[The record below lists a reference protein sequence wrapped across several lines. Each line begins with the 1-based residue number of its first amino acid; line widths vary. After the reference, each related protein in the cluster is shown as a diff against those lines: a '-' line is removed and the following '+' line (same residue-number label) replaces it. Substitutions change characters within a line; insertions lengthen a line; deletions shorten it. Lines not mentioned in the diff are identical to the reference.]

1 MTTRFHHVGR
11 VAAVAAVAVAS
22 VALITATDAAAEPA
36 TTAGFD
42 VSYDDRVWGDFI
54 LAGNTQ
60 VRCVTAGDLDAND
73 VDGDGDTTEPVG
85 SAVGWSF
92 YAECLTDA
100 TRDSFGTPQVPND
113 QRWMVHQNVDPGA
126 GLFNSSSATIAVPP
140 GATIASAE
148 LVWHG
153 NNGEANSV
161 GLNRTQIDLMDAGE
175 QMAASGAAGTSP
187 WPSCQSSS
195 TVIDWGTYGTPVAW
209 ATAPL
214 VAARQNAAWAAM
226 TGRDRTQVQVQ
237 LGSGAGYQ
245 TVTSTSGQIG
255 SPHMSGQLYQES
267 ADITDL
273 LNAALPG
280 DGSPLEITV
289 GDIFT
294 PEGFNCTGGWYTIVV
309 WEYPTLNPTYAPE
322 LRRVQIWDGFAE
334 VADGASESFNLN
346 GFLAAPGWVV
356 EPRAAS
362 VGYEG
367 DQQIAGDSLLLNG
380 LPVVEPRVSGG
391 VATDNFYASTIG
403 EFTNSTAGDFT
414 RSNPEIRDAAGI
426 DIKTV
431 PVAAA
436 ALNSVLGGLPVTF
449 QTAGDRYAAS
459 LFVFSAKEAV
469 LSGTTYHDVDADGV
483 FTPGVDTPIA
493 GVDVTL
499 TGTDDLGDPVSMTA
513 TTDENGF
520 YVFVQVPASD
530 LTGYTLT
537 ETQPANYLEGEATA
551 GTIGGVVDTTNQVSG
566 LVYDPIIGA
575 SGYDFGEIVP
585 ASIAG
590 AVVDDSG
597 NGIAGVDITLTG
609 IDHDGSPVLIVV
621 QTDANG
627 DYLFDGLL
635 PGTYVVTETQPLG
648 YGDGVETAGSTGGDI
663 STNDVIGAIVV
674 DQGDASTGNDFAEI
688 TGSVSGSVVDQ
699 NGDPIA
705 DVSIALSGTDVDG
718 AVAVTATTDANGDYV
733 FDGLLAGTYTVT
745 ETQPAGYLDGDE
757 TAGSLGGDISTNDV
771 IAAIPLLGGQDSIDN
786 DFAEFQ
792 PSTIA
797 GSVVDQNGV
806 GIAGVEITLSGT
818 SVNGDVVTLTTTT
831 DADGD
836 YSFTDLLPGTYVV
849 TETQPAGY
857 LDGDETAGSLGGDI
871 STNDVIA
878 AIALDANQSST
889 DNDFAEYQ
897 PASISGSVV
906 DDFGNGIAGVE
917 IVLSGTDVNGGPVS
931 ASTTT
936 DANGDYSFTNL
947 LPGAYDVAETQP
959 TGFSDGAEAAGS
971 TGGDISTNDVIADIP
986 LAGGQNSVDN
996 DFAEYRPSG
1005 IAGSVVDQDDVGIA
1019 DVTLTLTGTDVNGD
1033 PVSLATTT
1041 DADGNYLFGDLLPG
1055 TYTVTETHP
1064 SGYLDGHEEAGS
1076 TGGDISTN
1084 DVIADIPLQANES
1097 SYGHDFH
1104 EFVPASI
1111 EGSVFVDG
1119 DGEPIAG
1126 VVITLTG
1133 TNVNGNPVEIATT
1146 TDTDGDYSFVGLLP
1160 GSYVVTETQPDGYGA
1175 GAVTPNNSISIELSG
1190 GDESTDNDFS
1200 ESTGSISGTVT
1211 DDQGRP
1217 LVDVEITLTGTDVN
1231 GVDIELVTTTNS
1243 TGDYVFGDVVGGD
1256 YTVTETQP
1264 DGYGPGVSAAGSTG
1278 GDDGVND
1285 IVGIELPGGVDS
1297 VDNDFV
1303 EETSTVSG
1311 VVRDDDGNPIAGV
1324 DVSLNGTDVNGDLV
1338 AQSTT
1343 TGSDGS
1349 YVFPGI
1355 VAGSYTIS
1363 QTQPNGYSSVIAIPG
1378 STGGSVD
1385 GTDIITSVTVG
1396 DGEDSEDNDF
1406 VETRTATRTV
1416 TERELPLTG
1425 GSAGDLARVAMLLAL
1440 IGGVLLLAG
1449 RRRREGDIA

>member
-1 MTTRFHHVGR
+1 MTTPLHRFGR
-11 VAAVAAVAVAS
+11 LAVAAAVAIAS
-22 VALITATDAAAEPA
+22 VALITAGDAAAEPA

-60 VRCVTAGDLDAND
+60 VRCVTAGDLDVND
-73 VDGDGDTTEPVG
+73 VDGDGNTTESVG
-85 SAVGWSF
+85 SAVGFTF
-92 YAECLTDA
+92 YAECLNDA
-100 TRDSFGTPQVPND
+100 TRDTFGTPQAPND

-126 GLFNSSSATIAVPP
+126 GLFNSSTATITVPP

-153 NNGEANSV
+153 NNGEANST
-161 GLNRTQIDLMDAGE
+161 GLTQQTQIDLMNAGE
-175 QMAASGAAGTSP
+175 SMAAFGSAGAEP
-187 WPSCQSSS
+187 WPSCQASSS
-195 TVIDWGTYGTPVAW
+195 VIDWGTYGTPVAW

-226 TGRDRTQVQVQ
+226 VGRDRTQVQLQ
-237 LGSGAGYQ
+237 LGAGTGYQ
-245 TVTSTSGQIG
+245 TITSTSGQIG
-255 SPHMSGQLYQES
+255 APFMSGQLYQES

-273 LNAALPG
+273 LTAALPG

-294 PEGFNCTGGWYTIVV
+294 PEGFNCTGGWYTIIV

-334 VADGASESFNLN
+334 VSNGASESFMLN

-403 EFTNSTAGDFT
+403 EFTNSTIGDFT

-431 PVAAA
+431 PVAAT

-469 LSGTTYHDVDADGV
+469 LSGTVYHDVDADGV
-483 FTPGVDTPIA
+483 FTAGVDTPIE
-493 GVDVTL
+493 GVEVTL
-499 TGTDDLGDPVSMTA
+499 TGNDDLGNPVSMSA

-537 ETQPANYLEGEATA
+537 ETQPANYLEGEASA
-551 GTIGGVVDTTNQVSG
+551 GTLGGVVDSTNEISG
-566 LVYDPIIGA
+566 LVYDPIVGA
-575 SGYDFGEIVP
+575 SDYDFGEIVP

-590 AVVDDSG
+590 SVVDDSG

-609 IDHDGSPVLIVV
+609 IDHDGSPVLVVV

-663 STNDVIGAIVV
+663 STNDVIAAIVV
-674 DQGDASTGNDFAEI
+674 DQGDASTGNDFAET
-688 TGSVSGSVVDQ
+688 TGSVSGSVVDDFGNGIADVEIVLSGIDV
-699 NGDPIA
+699 NGDP
-705 DVSIALSGTDVDG
+705 VSLT
-718 AVAVTATTDANGDYV
+718 TTTDANGDYV
-733 FDGLLAGTYTVT
+733 FDGLLAGTYEVT
-745 ETQPAGYLDGDE
+745 ETQPTGYGDGAE
-757 TAGSLGGDISTNDV
+757 TAGSTGGDISTNDV
-771 IAAIPLLGGQDSIDN
+771 IAAIPLADGEDSVDN
-786 DFAEFQ
+786 DFAE
-792 PSTIA
+792 
-797 GSVVDQNGV
+797 
-806 GIAGVEITLSGT
+806 
-818 SVNGDVVTLTTTT
+818 LTG
-831 DADGD
+831 A
-836 YSFTDLLPGTYVV
+836 
-849 TETQPAGY
+849 
-857 LDGDETAGSLGGDI
+857 
-871 STNDVIA
+871 
-878 AIALDANQSST
+878 
-889 DNDFAEYQ
+889 
-897 PASISGSVV
+897 ISGSVV

-917 IVLSGTDVNGGPVS
+917 IVLTGTDANGDPVS
-931 ASTTT
+931 LTTTT
-936 DANGDYSFTNL
+936 DANGDYTFDNL
-947 LPGAYDVAETQP
+947 LGGDYVVTETQP
-959 TGFSDGAEAAGS
+959 DGYGQGATNGDDTEAVMLPAGDDAVVDFSEATGSISGSVVDQNGDPIEGVEVALAGTDVNGDPVSLTTSTDADGDYRFDDLLAGEYTVTETQPSGLLDGPETVGS

-986 LAGGQNSVDN
+986 LAGGQDSVDN

-1005 IAGSVVDQDDVGIA
+1005 IAGSVVDQDDIGIA

-1033 PVSLATTT
+1033 PVSLSTTT

-1084 DVIADIPLQANES
+1084 DVIADIPLRADES

-1119 DGEPIAG
+1119 DGEPIPG

-1133 TNVNGNPVEIATT
+1133 TDVNGDPVSLTTT
-1146 TDTDGDYSFVGLLP
+1146 TDVDGSYSFVDLLP
-1160 GSYVVTETQPDGYGA
+1160 GDYVVTETQPDGYGA
-1175 GAVTPNNSISIELSG
+1175 GAITPGNSIAIELAG
-1190 GDESTDNDFS
+1190 GDESTGNDFS

-1211 DDQGRP
+1211 DDLGRP
-1217 LVDVEITLTGTDVN
+1217 LADVEITLTGTDVN
-1231 GVDIELVTTTNS
+1231 GDPVLLSTTTDGV
-1243 TGDYVFGDVVGGD
+1243 GDYTFVDLIGGD
-1256 YTVTETQP
+1256 YTVIETQP
-1264 DGYGPGVSAAGSTG
+1264 NGYGPGGSAAGSTG
-1278 GDDGVND
+1278 GADGVND

-1311 VVRDDDGNPIAGV
+1311 VVRDDAGNPIAGV
-1324 DVSLNGTDVNGDLV
+1324 DVGLNGTDVNGNLV

-1343 TGSDGS
+1343 TGTDGS
-1349 YVFPGI
+1349 YVFPGL

-1363 QTQPNGYSSVIAIPG
+1363 QTQPGGYTSVTAIPG
-1378 STGGSVD
+1378 TTGGSTD
-1385 GTDIITSVTVG
+1385 GTDVITSVTV
-1396 DGEDSEDNDF
+1396 DGSEDSDDNDF
-1406 VETRTATRTV
+1406 VETRIVTRT
-1416 TERELPLTG
+1416 TSERELPFTG
-1425 GSAGDLARVAMLLAL
+1425 GSAGDLARVALLLAFV
-1440 IGGVLLLAG
+1440 GGVLLLAG
-1449 RRRREGDIA
+1449 RRRRVGDVD

>member
-60 VRCVTAGDLDAND
+60 VRCVTAGDLDVND

-126 GLFNSSSATIAVPP
+126 GLFNSSSATIAVPQ

-161 GLNRTQIDLMDAGE
+161 GLNQTQIDLMDAGE
-175 QMAASGAAGTSP
+175 QMAAFGAAGTSP

-403 EFTNSTAGDFT
+403 EFTNSTVGDFT

-483 FTPGVDTPIA
+483 FTPGVDTPIE
-493 GVDVTL
+493 GVEITL
-499 TGTDDLGDPVSMTA
+499 AGTDNLGDPVSMTA

-537 ETQPANYLEGEATA
+537 ESQPANYLEGEATA
-551 GTIGGVVDTTNQVSG
+551 GTIGGVVDSTNQVSG
-566 LVYDPIIGA
+566 IVYDPIVGA

-590 AVVDDSG
+590 SVIDDSG
-597 NGIAGVDITLTG
+597 DGIAGVDITLTG
-609 IDHDGSPVLIVV
+609 IDHDGSPALIVV

-635 PGTYVVTETQPLG
+635 PGNYVVTETQPLG

-718 AVAVTATTDANGDYV
+718 AVAVTATTDTNGDYL

-757 TAGSLGGDISTNDV
+757 TAGSLGGDTSTNDV

-818 SVNGDVVTLTTTT
+818 SVNDDVVTLTTTT

-878 AIALDANQSST
+878 AIVLDANQSST

-917 IVLSGTDVNGGPVS
+917 IVLSGIDVNGDPVS

-936 DANGDYSFTNL
+936 DANGDYWFTNL
-947 LPGAYDVAETQP
+947 LPGAYEVAETQP

-986 LAGGQNSVDN
+986 LARGQDSVDN

-1033 PVSLATTT
+1033 PVSLTTTT

-1133 TNVNGNPVEIATT
+1133 TDVNGDPVEIATT
-1146 TDTDGDYSFVGLLP
+1146 TDTDGDYSFADLLP

-1243 TGDYVFGDVVGGD
+1243 TGDYVFGDMVGGD

-1440 IGGVLLLAG
+1440 IGGPLLLAG

>member
-60 VRCVTAGDLDAND
+60 VRCVTAGDLDVND

-126 GLFNSSSATIAVPP
+126 GLFNSSSATIAVPQ

-161 GLNRTQIDLMDAGE
+161 GLNQTQIDLMDAGE
-175 QMAASGAAGTSP
+175 QMAAFGAAGTSP

-403 EFTNSTAGDFT
+403 EFTNSTVGDFT

-483 FTPGVDTPIA
+483 FTPGVDTPIE
-493 GVDVTL
+493 GVEITL
-499 TGTDDLGDPVSMTA
+499 AGTDNLGDPVSMTA

-537 ETQPANYLEGEATA
+537 ESQPANYLEGEATA
-551 GTIGGVVDTTNQVSG
+551 GTIGGVVDSTNQVSG
-566 LVYDPIIGA
+566 IVYDPIVGA

-590 AVVDDSG
+590 SVIDDSG
-597 NGIAGVDITLTG
+597 DGIAGVDITLTG
-609 IDHDGSPVLIVV
+609 IDHDGSPALIVV

-635 PGTYVVTETQPLG
+635 PGNYVVTETQPLG

-718 AVAVTATTDANGDYV
+718 AVAVTATTDTNGDYL

-757 TAGSLGGDISTNDV
+757 TAGSLGGDTSTNDV

-818 SVNGDVVTLTTTT
+818 SVNDDVVTLTTTT

-878 AIALDANQSST
+878 AIVLDANQSST

-897 PASISGSVV
+897 PPPSPVRSWTTSATAS
-906 DDFGNGIAGVE
+906 
-917 IVLSGTDVNGGPVS
+917 PVS
-931 ASTTT
+931 RS
-936 DANGDYSFTNL
+936 SC
-947 LPGAYDVAETQP
+947 
-959 TGFSDGAEAAGS
+959 
-971 TGGDISTNDVIADIP
+971 
-986 LAGGQNSVDN
+986 
-996 DFAEYRPSG
+996 R
-1005 IAGSVVDQDDVGIA
+1005 
-1019 DVTLTLTGTDVNGD
+1019 
-1033 PVSLATTT
+1033 VS
-1041 DADGNYLFGDLLPG
+1041 
-1055 TYTVTETHP
+1055 
-1064 SGYLDGHEEAGS
+1064 
-1076 TGGDISTN
+1076 
-1084 DVIADIPLQANES
+1084 
-1097 SYGHDFH
+1097 
-1104 EFVPASI
+1104 
-1111 EGSVFVDG
+1111 
-1119 DGEPIAG
+1119 
-1126 VVITLTG
+1126 
-1133 TNVNGNPVEIATT
+1133 
-1146 TDTDGDYSFVGLLP
+1146 
-1160 GSYVVTETQPDGYGA
+1160 
-1175 GAVTPNNSISIELSG
+1175 
-1190 GDESTDNDFS
+1190 
-1200 ESTGSISGTVT
+1200 
-1211 DDQGRP
+1211 
-1217 LVDVEITLTGTDVN
+1217 
-1231 GVDIELVTTTNS
+1231 
-1243 TGDYVFGDVVGGD
+1243 
-1256 YTVTETQP
+1256 
-1264 DGYGPGVSAAGSTG
+1264 
-1278 GDDGVND
+1278 
-1285 IVGIELPGGVDS
+1285 
-1297 VDNDFV
+1297 
-1303 EETSTVSG
+1303 
-1311 VVRDDDGNPIAGV
+1311 
-1324 DVSLNGTDVNGDLV
+1324 
-1338 AQSTT
+1338 
-1343 TGSDGS
+1343 
-1349 YVFPGI
+1349 
-1355 VAGSYTIS
+1355 
-1363 QTQPNGYSSVIAIPG
+1363 
-1378 STGGSVD
+1378 
-1385 GTDIITSVTVG
+1385 
-1396 DGEDSEDNDF
+1396 
-1406 VETRTATRTV
+1406 
-1416 TERELPLTG
+1416 
-1425 GSAGDLARVAMLLAL
+1425 M
-1440 IGGVLLLAG
+1440 
-1449 RRRREGDIA
+1449 

>member
-1 MTTRFHHVGR
+1 M
-11 VAAVAAVAVAS
+11 
-22 VALITATDAAAEPA
+22 
-36 TTAGFD
+36 
-42 VSYDDRVWGDFI
+42 
-54 LAGNTQ
+54 
-60 VRCVTAGDLDAND
+60 
-73 VDGDGDTTEPVG
+73 
-85 SAVGWSF
+85 
-92 YAECLTDA
+92 
-100 TRDSFGTPQVPND
+100 
-113 QRWMVHQNVDPGA
+113 
-126 GLFNSSSATIAVPP
+126 
-140 GATIASAE
+140 
-148 LVWHG
+148 
-153 NNGEANSV
+153 
-161 GLNRTQIDLMDAGE
+161 
-175 QMAASGAAGTSP
+175 
-187 WPSCQSSS
+187 
-195 TVIDWGTYGTPVAW
+195 
-209 ATAPL
+209 
-214 VAARQNAAWAAM
+214 
-226 TGRDRTQVQVQ
+226 
-237 LGSGAGYQ
+237 
-245 TVTSTSGQIG
+245 
-255 SPHMSGQLYQES
+255 
-267 ADITDL
+267 
-273 LNAALPG
+273 
-280 DGSPLEITV
+280 
-289 GDIFT
+289 
-294 PEGFNCTGGWYTIVV
+294 
-309 WEYPTLNPTYAPE
+309 
-322 LRRVQIWDGFAE
+322 
-334 VADGASESFNLN
+334 
-346 GFLAAPGWVV
+346 
-356 EPRAAS
+356 
-362 VGYEG
+362 
-367 DQQIAGDSLLLNG
+367 
-380 LPVVEPRVSGG
+380 
-391 VATDNFYASTIG
+391 
-403 EFTNSTAGDFT
+403 
-414 RSNPEIRDAAGI
+414 
-426 DIKTV
+426 
-431 PVAAA
+431 
-436 ALNSVLGGLPVTF
+436 
-449 QTAGDRYAAS
+449 
-459 LFVFSAKEAV
+459 
-469 LSGTTYHDVDADGV
+469 
-483 FTPGVDTPIA
+483 
-493 GVDVTL
+493 
-499 TGTDDLGDPVSMTA
+499 
-513 TTDENGF
+513 
-520 YVFVQVPASD
+520 
-530 LTGYTLT
+530 
-537 ETQPANYLEGEATA
+537 
-551 GTIGGVVDTTNQVSG
+551 
-566 LVYDPIIGA
+566 
-575 SGYDFGEIVP
+575 
-585 ASIAG
+585 
-590 AVVDDSG
+590 
-597 NGIAGVDITLTG
+597 
-609 IDHDGSPVLIVV
+609 
-621 QTDANG
+621 
-627 DYLFDGLL
+627 
-635 PGTYVVTETQPLG
+635 
-648 YGDGVETAGSTGGDI
+648 
-663 STNDVIGAIVV
+663 
-674 DQGDASTGNDFAEI
+674 
-688 TGSVSGSVVDQ
+688 
-699 NGDPIA
+699 
-705 DVSIALSGTDVDG
+705 
-718 AVAVTATTDANGDYV
+718 
-733 FDGLLAGTYTVT
+733 
-745 ETQPAGYLDGDE
+745 
-757 TAGSLGGDISTNDV
+757 
-771 IAAIPLLGGQDSIDN
+771 
-786 DFAEFQ
+786 
-792 PSTIA
+792 
-797 GSVVDQNGV
+797 
-806 GIAGVEITLSGT
+806 
-818 SVNGDVVTLTTTT
+818 
-831 DADGD
+831 
-836 YSFTDLLPGTYVV
+836 
-849 TETQPAGY
+849 
-857 LDGDETAGSLGGDI
+857 
-871 STNDVIA
+871 
-878 AIALDANQSST
+878 
-889 DNDFAEYQ
+889 
-897 PASISGSVV
+897 

-917 IVLSGTDVNGGPVS
+917 IVLSGIDVNGDPVS

-936 DANGDYSFTNL
+936 DANGDYWFTNL
-947 LPGAYDVAETQP
+947 LPGAYEVAETQP

-986 LAGGQNSVDN
+986 LARGQDSVDN

-1033 PVSLATTT
+1033 PVSLTTTT

-1133 TNVNGNPVEIATT
+1133 TDVNGDPVEIATT
-1146 TDTDGDYSFVGLLP
+1146 TDTDGDYSFADLLP

-1243 TGDYVFGDVVGGD
+1243 TGDYVFGDMVGGD

-1440 IGGVLLLAG
+1440 IGGPLLLAG